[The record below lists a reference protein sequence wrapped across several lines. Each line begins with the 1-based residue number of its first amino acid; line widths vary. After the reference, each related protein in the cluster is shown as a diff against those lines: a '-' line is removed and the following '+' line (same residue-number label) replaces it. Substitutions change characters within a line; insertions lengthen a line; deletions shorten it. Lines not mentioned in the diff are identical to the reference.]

1 MGGEMVAIITKTLI
15 AIGQQV
21 DIAALSEAVVKKM
34 VIAVLKA
41 LAAKTETT
49 LDDEVVSMI
58 ETEIQGV
65 SAKAAVLEAFKK

>member
-1 MGGEMVAIITKTLI
+1 MVAFLTKTLI

-21 DIAALSEAVVKKM
+21 VIAALSEAVVKKM